1 MRGQRALIA
10 DALKDASVERLEAT
24 LDGTIGDAQ
33 AFCWGALRQF
43 DRHAEPTSFTSP
55 RDFGLQH
62 ADLHY
67 LLIGAQEAVS
77 HAGRVEPVLA
87 ALGRQQQLPPTQD
100 MRERLRQMRNL
111 LAEHRDERVLYW
123 RLTGEHTPHVMAI
136 YERFGM
142 PAIKG
147 TIDSYEYGTE
157 IVGGILSLRDL
168 HSELLA
174 LSDELG
180 ELALT
185 SLGAPGTPLRRHL
198 PAPGDSQPAFGVTV
212 QLRSSG
218 GRSIVASVELTTMIE
233 TRGGCAAVSRA
244 SSGLGSRSTTCWTT
258 WRRA

>member
-1 MRGQRALIA
+1 MGKDAIRGQRALIA
-10 DALKDASVERLEAT
+10 DALKNASVERLEAT

-43 DRHAEPTSFTSP
+43 DRHAEPVSFTSP

-77 HAGRVEPVLA
+77 HAERVEQILA
-87 ALGRQQQLPPTQD
+87 ALGRRRQLPPTQD
-100 MRERLRQMRNL
+100 TRERLLHVRNL

-123 RLTGEHTPHVMAI
+123 RLTGEHTPHVIAI

-147 TIDSYEYGTE
+147 TIDTYVYGTE
-157 IVGGILSLRDL
+157 VVGGILSLRNL
-168 HSELLA
+168 RVELLA

-180 ELALT
+180 ELANQYR
-185 SLGAPGTPLRRHL
+185 GTGK
-198 PAPGDSQPAFGVTV
+198 PAPPAPPVN
-212 QLRSSG
+212 
-218 GRSIVASVELTTMIE
+218 
-233 TRGGCAAVSRA
+233 
-244 SSGLGSRSTTCWTT
+244 W
-258 WRRA
+258 